1 MTATDHVPDTELA
14 SILADYGVVWLGG
27 HEASEV
33 AGDCPHDCK
42 HVARTPV
49 AVGPTK
55 RTTRLVECGECG
67 CRVWLTDTDR
77 PAGRWQQVCGPE
89 TAESTAR
96 RNRIAAIRRRA
107 KGG

>member
-1 MTATDHVPDTELA
+1 MTATQQPDVTLT
-14 SILADYGVVWLGG
+14 SVLADYGVMWLDG
-27 HEASEV
+27 HQAEV
-33 AGDCPHDCK
+33 AGDCPHKCR
-42 HVARTPV
+42 HVTRTPV

-67 CRVWLTDTDR
+67 CRVWLTDNDR
-77 PAGRWQQVCGPE
+77 PTGRWQQVCGPE

-107 KGG
+107 GK